1 MEVSRVGQRKE
12 SFEWLGWE
20 QFEMPPEYAT
30 VMTDDVNLR
39 YAKALI
45 VCAAGDG
52 VISERER
59 AWLVG
64 YLITVGQSAAVVDQ
78 IRGYSGS
85 DSLKDLIGD
94 DPLLVLTGR
103 SLIYD
108 ALRTCAADGE
118 LADGERDRI
127 LEAAAELSVPADTV
141 AELEEIVRQEEV
153 LRKRRRKL
161 ILDDALAAAGR

>member
-1 MEVSRVGQRKE
+1 MEVLRLGQRKE

-20 QFEMPPEYAT
+20 QFEMPPEYAM
-30 VMTDDVNLR
+30 VMTDDINLR

-52 VISERER
+52 AISERER
-59 AWLVG
+59 QWLIG
-64 YLITVGQSAAVVDQ
+64 YLITVGHSAAVIEQ
-78 IRGYSGS
+78 IRTYSGG
-85 DSLKDLIGD
+85 DSLADLIGD

-103 SLIYD
+103 SMIYD

-118 LADGERDRI
+118 LAAGERDRI
-127 LEAAAELSVPADTV
+127 LEAAAELGVPAETV
-141 AELEEIVRQEEV
+141 AELEEIVRQEEA

-161 ILDDALAAAGR
+161 ILDDSLAAAGR

>member
-1 MEVSRVGQRKE
+1 MEVLRVDQRRE

-20 QFEMPPEYAT
+20 QFEMPPEYAG
-30 VMTDDVNLR
+30 VMTDDTNLR

-59 AWLVG
+59 QWVVG
-64 YLITVGQSAAVVDQ
+64 YLITVGDSDAVIEE
-78 IRGYSGS
+78 IRAYSGN

-103 SLIYD
+103 SIIYD
-108 ALRTCAADGE
+108 ALRACAADGD

-127 LEAAAELSVPADTV
+127 LEAAAELGVPAETV
-141 AELEEIVRQEEV
+141 AELEEIVQQEGV

-161 ILDDALAAAGR
+161 ILEDSLAAAGG